1 MNIQIDIKKLI
12 IFIIAFVI
20 FTAIGAVSH
29 EYGHIL
35 LAKSF
40 GYDTFL
46 HYGSMN
52 YSFGELKDKL
62 DDIHTDYKTDIEN
75 GTDFEKKAEYQ
86 RGLKKLA
93 SNGFWIAIGGPLQTI
108 LTGTIGL
115 LFLIYRKKKIK
126 LYGLKFIDWLAVF
139 LTLFWLREVFNLVI
153 SIIDEMIAPIGSWFG
168 GDEKDISIYLNL
180 WEGTFS
186 VVLGLIGLFIT
197 LFVIYKVI
205 PNRLRFSFII
215 GGVFGGSIGFY
226 LWMFVIGPIILP

>member
-1 MNIQIDIKKLI
+1 MIFEINIKKLLVI
-12 IFIIAFVI
+12 IIAFVI

-35 LAKSF
+35 VAKSF

-52 YSFGELKDKL
+52 YHFGELKDKL
-62 DDIHTDYKTDIEN
+62 DDIYIDYQTDIEHGN
-75 GTDFEKKAEYQ
+75 DFEKKAEYQ
-86 RGLKKLA
+86 HGLKKLA

-126 LYGLKFIDWLAVF
+126 LYGLKFIDWLAIF
-139 LTLFWLREVFNLVI
+139 LTLFWLREVSNLVL
-153 SIIDEMIAPIGSWFG
+153 SIIDEMITPIGSWFG

-197 LFVIYKVI
+197 LFVIFKVI
-205 PNRLRFSFII
+205 PKRLRITFII
-215 GGVFGGSIGFY
+215 GGIFGGLIGFY
-226 LWMFVIGPIILP
+226 LWMFIIGPVILP